1 MLEFII
7 ICTVGILFSI
17 LGYLVMVKKK
27 INLIHDYHLKGVKDT
42 KNYCNWMG
50 GCIFILGIIF
60 IGFSIL
66 GFIQIITFTQI
77 RLILL
82 IICIIDIMTL
92 LIIQKKFAGHIL

>member
-7 ICTVGILFSI
+7 ICNVGILFSV

-27 INLIHDYHLKGVKDT
+27 ITLIHDYHLKGVTDT
-42 KNYCNWMG
+42 KNYCSWMG
-50 GCIFILGIIF
+50 GCTFILGIIF

-77 RLILL
+77 KSILL
-82 IICIIDIMTL
+82 IICVVDVMTL

>member
-1 MLEFII
+1 MLKFIV

-27 INLIHDYHLKGVKDT
+27 ITLIHDYHLKGVKDI
-42 KNYCNWMG
+42 KNYCSCIG
-50 GCIFILGIIF
+50 GCTFILGIIF
-60 IGFSIL
+60 IVLSIL

-82 IICIIDIMTL
+82 IICIVDVITL

>member
-1 MLEFII
+1 MLKFIV

-17 LGYLVMVKKK
+17 LGYLVMVKKR
-27 INLIHDYHLKGVKDT
+27 ITLIHDYHLKGVKDT
-42 KNYCNWMG
+42 KNYCS
-50 GCIFILGIIF
+50 CIGVCTFILGIIF
-60 IGFSIL
+60 IVLSIL

-82 IICIIDIMTL
+82 IICIVDVIAL